1 MKIHTKNTFPLLS
14 SLVLFIAGC
23 STGLQA
29 VRQGGH
35 FDQPVSNRHPEELLT
50 NIEENQ
56 SEIDAVLNDRSRWID
71 GPYREF

>member
-14 SLVLFIAGC
+14 LLVLFIAGC
-23 STGLQA
+23 STGPQGA
-29 VRQGGH
+29 RQGGH
-35 FDQPVSNRHPEELLT
+35 SERPVSNHHPEELLT

-71 GPYREF
+71 GNSREF